1 MLLGRALILSCVLAS
16 SVSADNLADMRQ
28 DLAGLLLETKRLQL
42 DIITTQG
49 GGSINESS
57 LLDKAVVIENELR
70 RLTGQT
76 EDLTYRIS
84 AVVRDANQRIASLE
98 ARVCALELGCMV
110 AGIGED
116 MPTGSPVETPSG
128 LVMSPDILTIS
139 EQSEFDLAN
148 TMLISGDTLSAVQM
162 FEDFVKAFPVG
173 PLTQKAHLF
182 LGHGYM
188 DISKFRLA
196 ARSYLEAYSVDE
208 ANEFASSAL
217 YNLALAF
224 HHMGNTKEGCMTLNE
239 VQFRYSNSDIVAD
252 AKQAAAELSCI

>member
-1 MLLGRALILSCVLAS
+1 MYLGRALILSCGLAS
-16 SVSADNLADMRQ
+16 SVSADSLADMRQ
-28 DLAGLLLETKRLQL
+28 DLAGLLDVTRRLQL
-42 DIITTQG
+42 DIVATLG
-49 GGSINESS
+49 GGPTSDGS
-57 LLDKAVVIENELR
+57 LLGKAVVIENELR

-76 EDLTYRIS
+76 EDLAYRIS
-84 AVVRDANQRIASLE
+84 VVVRDINQRITSLD
-98 ARVCALELGCMV
+98 ARVCALEPGCAV
-110 AGIGED
+110 
-116 MPTGSPVETPSG
+116 TGSGEAMPIVSQVKKPSDLARTP
-128 LVMSPDILTIS
+128 DTLTVS

-162 FEDFVKAFPVG
+162 FEDFIIAFPIG

-208 ANEFASSAL
+208 ENAVASSAL

-224 HHMGNTKEGCMTLNE
+224 HRMGNTEEGCLTLNE

-252 AKQAAAELSCI
+252 AKQAAVELSCI